1 MEKPN
6 LVILVDDDEI
16 SNFINETIL
25 KNNLKNTE
33 IHSFIDPIDAL
44 TFVKNTFDQNPKSTL
59 IFLDINMPQISGWE
73 VLDQLREIKEIHN
86 FLKVIMISSSI
97 DNADKKKCRENSLV
111 TDFISKPL
119 SNDYVKNL
127 IS

>member
-6 LVILVDDDEI
+6 LVLLVDDDEI

-25 KNNLKNTE
+25 KGNLKNTE
-33 IHSFIDPIDAL
+33 IHSFIDPHEAL
-44 TFVKNTFDQNPKSTL
+44 TFLKNTFDQNPKSTL
-59 IFLDINMPQISGWE
+59 LFLDINMPQMSGWE
-73 VLDQLREIKEIHN
+73 VLDQLKEIKEIHN

-97 DNADKKKCRENSLV
+97 DNTDKKKSRENSLV
-111 TDFISKPL
+111 RDFISKPL
-119 SNDYVKNL
+119 SNSYVQNL